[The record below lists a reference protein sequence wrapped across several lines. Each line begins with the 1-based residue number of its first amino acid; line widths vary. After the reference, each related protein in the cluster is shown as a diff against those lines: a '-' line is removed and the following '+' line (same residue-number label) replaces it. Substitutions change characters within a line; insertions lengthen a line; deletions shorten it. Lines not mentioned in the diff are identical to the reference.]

1 MKIDFTTLEL
11 QVIDHALELAYL
23 DRKPK
28 YQRVINKAQ
37 SKIYKL
43 GLQANSEID

>member
-1 MKIDFTTLEL
+1 MKIDFTQLEL

-28 YQRVINKAQ
+28 YQRAISRALN
-37 SKIYKL
+37 KIYKFNIPQNL
-43 GLQANSEID
+43 DID

>member
-11 QVIDHALELAYL
+11 QVIDHALELAYC

-28 YQRVINKAQ
+28 YQRAISRALD
-37 SKIYKL
+37 KIYKL
-43 GLQANSEID
+43 DIPENLDID

>member
-28 YQRVINKAQ
+28 YQRAICRALN
-37 SKIYKL
+37 KIYKL
-43 GLQANSEID
+43 DLPENLDID